1 MVITMKKN
9 TKKENKQYKSDRGNR
24 KMPKL
29 PAPKGNQNKMTQD
42 ASIDE
47 LILDL
52 NIKIIEIVR
61 DLMVILGIVCFL
73 FVYNS
78 L

>member
-1 MVITMKKN
+1 
-9 TKKENKQYKSDRGNR
+9 
-24 KMPKL
+24 
-29 PAPKGNQNKMTQD
+29 MTHD
-42 ASIDE
+42 ATIDE

>member
-1 MVITMKKN
+1 
-9 TKKENKQYKSDRGNR
+9 
-24 KMPKL
+24 
-29 PAPKGNQNKMTQD
+29 MTHD
-42 ASIDE
+42 ATIDE

-61 DLMVILGIVCFL
+61 DLMVIFGIISFL
-73 FVYNS
+73 FVYYS

>member
-1 MVITMKKN
+1 
-9 TKKENKQYKSDRGNR
+9 
-24 KMPKL
+24 
-29 PAPKGNQNKMTQD
+29 MTQD
-42 ASIDE
+42 ATMEE

-61 DLMVILGIVCFL
+61 DLMVILGIISFM
-73 FVYNS
+73 FVYYS

>member
-1 MVITMKKN
+1 
-9 TKKENKQYKSDRGNR
+9 
-24 KMPKL
+24 
-29 PAPKGNQNKMTQD
+29 MTHD
-42 ASIDE
+42 ATIDE

-52 NIKIIEIVR
+52 NIKSLEIVR
-61 DLMVILGIVCFL
+61 DLMVALGIVSFV